1 MVNVYNNNQGQLVV
15 QVEGDRDNRYQV
27 RVFDSLGKLV
37 LDYKFNSPTGN
48 TTEKLDIANLE
59 KGVYY
64 VQVHDQ
70 LQGSTNKISVQ

>member
-1 MVNVYNNNQGQLVV
+1 VYNNNQGQLVV
-15 QVEGDRDNRYQV
+15 QVDGDRDNRYQV
-27 RVFDSLGKLV
+27 RVFDSLGKMV
-37 LDYKFNSPTGN
+37 LDYKFNAPTGN